1 MWLSSVWEAAGQCV
15 GPKSPRSST
24 DRSSR
29 LQHGGR
35 RLIDLSPAAVR
46 GTFWF
51 WHPTTMS
58 AVVIRD
64 IKQAALDDGVNAW
77 EIHGRTCRRMASGF
91 CYLAYRVSRCGRG
104 RDGHRLCAAIAE
116 GASIGVARPL
126 TLFQPQQ
133 ECEGNSARESHSDQ
147 ALNFVQPL
155 QPLGDEVTKTL

>member
-1 MWLSSVWEAAGQCV
+1 
-15 GPKSPRSST
+15 
-24 DRSSR
+24 
-29 LQHGGR
+29 
-35 RLIDLSPAAVR
+35 
-46 GTFWF
+46 
-51 WHPTTMS
+51 MS

-77 EIHGRTCRRMASGF
+77 ETMEEPAEEWLAEGF

-104 RDGHRLCAAIAE
+104 RDGHRLCAVIAE

-133 ECEGNSARESHSDQ
+133 DCEGNSARESHSDQ